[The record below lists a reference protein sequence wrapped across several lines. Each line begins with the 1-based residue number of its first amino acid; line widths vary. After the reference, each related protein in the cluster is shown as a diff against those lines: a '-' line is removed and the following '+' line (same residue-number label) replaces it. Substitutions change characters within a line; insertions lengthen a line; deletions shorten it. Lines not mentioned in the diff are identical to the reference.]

1 MFFAIFVFQVFPLR
15 KLSEKFRKIYIKNQR
30 SGTFRNPEA
39 QPEGGHQGPRRPGG
53 AAPPRPRRGGA
64 WAPLMPSDATLWRI
78 FKARLETLGTRALFH
93 DRISVSPPPR
103 FQDRERQEN
112 SSRHPVGGED
122 HHRDLLHHHG
132 RLPDD
137 A

>member
-1 MFFAIFVFQVFPLR
+1 MKISVPEPSGNP
-15 KLSEKFRKIYIKNQR
+15 KLSRR
-30 SGTFRNPEA
+30 GATRGRGALVAP
-39 QPEGGHQGPRRPGG
+39 PPPGPRRG
-53 AAPPRPRRGGA
+53 AA
-64 WAPLMPSDATLWRI
+64 WAPLRPSDATLWRI

-112 SSRHPVGGED
+112 SSRHPAGGED

-132 RLPDD
+132 RLP
-137 A
+137 

>member
-1 MFFAIFVFQVFPLR
+1 MKTV
-15 KLSEKFRKIYIKNQR
+15 RKIPEKYIKNER
-30 SGTFRNPEA
+30 FGTFRNPEA
-39 QPEGGHQGPRRPGG
+39 QPEGGYQGPRRPGG
-53 AAPPRPRRGGA
+53 AAPPRPRRGAA

-78 FKARLETLGTRALFH
+78 FKARLKTLGTGTRFH

-112 SSRHPVGGED
+112 SSWHPAGGED

-132 RLPDD
+132 RLLDD

>member
-1 MFFAIFVFQVFPLR
+1 MKISVPEPSGTP
-15 KLSEKFRKIYIKNQR
+15 KLS
-30 SGTFRNPEA
+30 
-39 QPEGGHQGPRRPGG
+39 RRGATRGRGALVARPPQ
-53 AAPPRPRRGGA
+53 AAPGGA
-64 WAPLMPSDATLWRI
+64 WAPLRPSDATLWRI
-78 FKARLETLGTRALFH
+78 FKAPLETLGTRALFH

-112 SSRHPVGGED
+112 SSRHPVGGEN